1 MTVAETWY
9 KRLVYRFT
17 AFDDK
22 RGSKTRR
29 ETFFCSCRPVF
40 SRWRAVRLGSAQEN
54 GQGGVN
60 RALRT
65 ARTCRSGI
73 NLNRADTIGGTSRYG
88 MFTQ

>member
-9 KRLVYRFT
+9 KRLVYRST
-17 AFDDK
+17 GCDDK
-22 RGSKTRR
+22 RGSKTHC
-29 ETFFCSCRPVF
+29 ETFFSGSRPVIL
-40 SRWRAVRLGSAQEN
+40 RWRAVDLGPAHEN

-60 RALRT
+60 WALKT

-73 NLNRADTIGGTSRYG
+73 NLNRAQTIGETVRYG